1 MKTKFEILKYIFNPI
16 DDDQSNEKQDLQLAI
31 ALNPS
36 IDRILF
42 AMEEY
47 GKQQYN
53 QAIVD
58 ASENA
63 ETTYPEYLDGNNTVN
78 EVSVNKDSILKL
90 KKSVSS
96 SV

>member
-1 MKTKFEILKYIFNPI
+1 MKTKLEILKYIFDPI

-31 ALNPS
+31 TLNPS

-53 QAIVD
+53 QALEDAAEKVQIKSVD
-58 ASENA
+58 
-63 ETTYPEYLDGNNTVN
+63 EYQGEEFRYLTID
-78 EVSVNKDSILKL
+78 KQSILKL
-90 KKSVSS
+90 KKSLSS
-96 SV
+96 TD